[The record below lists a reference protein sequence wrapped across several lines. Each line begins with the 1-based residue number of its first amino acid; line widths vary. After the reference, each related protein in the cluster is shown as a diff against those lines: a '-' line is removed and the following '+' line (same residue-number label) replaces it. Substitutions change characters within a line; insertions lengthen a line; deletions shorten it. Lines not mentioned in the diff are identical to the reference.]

1 MKQRQQGQ
9 IMAIFALSLVAILA
23 MAGVVIDG
31 GNIYVQRRTAQNA
44 ADAAAL
50 WGTRALLAATNESD
64 STIGPEICK
73 YANSNAFGVTP
84 TPKAYFVGVDG
95 VSNTEISLPCVA
107 GQTANNWIPN
117 GVVAGIHVHINI
129 PFHTYLAGIIGV
141 ANVTAEADA
150 TAQVGAMTGI
160 NADDAP
166 VAGCGVMMD
175 TGSQS
180 APDIFV
186 QPLPQSGLPVIDY
199 PTWLNHTFILQ
210 SSQLWKHSQHPPCPI
225 YNSGNGDWKGTI
237 DGSGTITI
245 NSQIGTYVPTVNGN
259 SAADLTTP
267 CLNAGMHD
275 PAQGGLCYLAI
286 PITDGN
292 NPQSGQ
298 GLAHV
303 VAFACMKVFAGGTG
317 NDLWDG
323 TIVDARNC
331 GPSGIYGYSYNW
343 TWAPGSETI
352 ARIALT
358 H

>member
-1 MKQRQQGQ
+1 
-9 IMAIFALSLVAILA
+9 MAIFALSLVAILA

-50 WGTRALLAATNESD
+50 GGTRALLAATNESD

-166 VAGCGVMMD
+166 VAGC
-175 TGSQS
+175 
-180 APDIFV
+180 
-186 QPLPQSGLPVIDY
+186 
-199 PTWLNHTFILQ
+199 
-210 SSQLWKHSQHPPCPI
+210 
-225 YNSGNGDWKGTI
+225 
-237 DGSGTITI
+237 
-245 NSQIGTYVPTVNGN
+245 
-259 SAADLTTP
+259 
-267 CLNAGMHD
+267 
-275 PAQGGLCYLAI
+275 
-286 PITDGN
+286 
-292 NPQSGQ
+292 
-298 GLAHV
+298 
-303 VAFACMKVFAGGTG
+303 
-317 NDLWDG
+317 
-323 TIVDARNC
+323 
-331 GPSGIYGYSYNW
+331 
-343 TWAPGSETI
+343 
-352 ARIALT
+352 
-358 H
+358 